1 MTEQDQKQTVILA
14 VEKNLLGGLL
24 LDPGQIAKIREQL
37 PPADFYGKQNR
48 IIYETLAGMESEE
61 VSLELVIAALD
72 KAGKLEEAGGEVCL
86 LELLEATPTSAHVK
100 AHAREIREAAGVRRV
115 EKLAQEA
122 RLALKGR
129 PGDYREILDKLKD
142 GAERLIREADLA
154 GGAVPSMREI
164 LLDVEEAVFCRK
176 YKPIPTFS
184 EGLNINLN
192 GGLQRGR
199 VFTIAGP
206 AGGGKTTLAH
216 QILDEIARDNRG
228 KVSGDP
234 WNVCLYVHLEQG
246 RAELLIK
253 SYSRLGEI
261 NSGDFEKQKIE
272 PEEERIKAV
281 RETYGKEIAPYL
293 YIVEGGEGL
302 TVREVRALVRKV
314 AAQQT
319 GPFQIVL
326 CVDPFQRLRTG
337 DPDLDGDEISRVG
350 AVASGLKILARDL
363 QAAVILLA
371 DITKQGAKDMK
382 EKEPVA
388 APIRGS
394 YMAEHVTDVSAAIL
408 TYKPGEDIAT
418 FIGKGDFHRK
428 LDEVCGG
435 SMDTPEL
442 KEKAVAVYAELTFS
456 KQRSGPAWPVPF
468 LYKKAFNKFVPVE
481 KLTARE

>member
-1 MTEQDQKQTVILA
+1 M
-14 VEKNLLGGLL
+14 
-24 LDPGQIAKIREQL
+24 
-37 PPADFYGKQNR
+37 
-48 IIYETLAGMESEE
+48 
-61 VSLELVIAALD
+61 
-72 KAGKLEEAGGEVCL
+72 
-86 LELLEATPTSAHVK
+86 
-100 AHAREIREAAGVRRV
+100 
-115 EKLAQEA
+115 
-122 RLALKGR
+122 
-129 PGDYREILDKLKD
+129 
-142 GAERLIREADLA
+142 IREADLA

-216 QILDEIARDNRG
+216 QILDEIARRN
-228 KVSGDP
+228 KPEAAGDP
-234 WNVCLYVHLEQG
+234 RNVCLYVHLEQG

-253 SYSRLGEI
+253 SYSRLGKI

-302 TVREVRALVRKV
+302 TVRDVRALVRKV

-363 QAAVILLA
+363 QIAVILLS
-371 DITKQGAKDMK
+371 DITKQGAKEMRAGDGT
-382 EKEPVA
+382 A

-394 YMAEHVTDVSAAIL
+394 YMAEHVTDVSATIL
-408 TYKPGEDIAT
+408 TYKPGEGIAK
-418 FIGKGDFHRK
+418 FIDQGDFHKK
-428 LDEVCGG
+428 LEEFCGG
-435 SMDTPEL
+435 YVTSPEG
-442 KEKAVAVYAELTFS
+442 KTEAAVYAELVFT
-456 KQRSGPAWPVPF
+456 KQRSGPSWPVPF
-468 LYKKAFNKFVPVE
+468 LYKKAFNKFLPLE
-481 KLTARE
+481 ELTAGE